1 MTFNFYLQAID
12 QTRIGLQ
19 YLQAKVYSSADLLST
34 SPHAHT
40 HSHSHSAS
48 SHSHET
54 DFVARSIRSDR
65 DLLDIITLIHV
76 LLTSRKDEPEIQ
88 GAVYEQSM
96 SRVRKGLRVLAFY
109 SKLYASGADMVGI
122 FFFFSKAYEV
132 RSDGSLVARLLVCLA
147 YDVSLHIPTR
157 A

>member
-1 MTFNFYLQAID
+1 MDCEFSFKVVFIYLQLILNIDYIQAID

-19 YLQAKVYSSADLLST
+19 YLQGKVYSSADILSAST
-34 SPHAHT
+34 HS

-65 DLLDIITLIHV
+65 DLLDIVTLIHV
-76 LLTSRKDEPEIQ
+76 LLSARQEEVGIKGNLFREST
-88 GAVYEQSM
+88 

-109 SKLYASGADMVGI
+109 SKVSLYAL
-122 FFFFSKAYEV
+122 Y
-132 RSDGSLVARLLVCLA
+132 L
-147 YDVSLHIPTR
+147 P
-157 A
+157 